1 MMPIWPCWERE
12 RSEASSLMAS
22 LFVLSLMISAI
33 CTAWPWWT
41 IMSRAKASLGGVVVG
56 RQGGQQHR
64 QRDACG
70 QDGHDG
76 EQHEWSVVP
85 IGWGGVLC
93 VASVRCRYS
102 TPRAGAIGHLRTP
115 VGRTSENA
123 VSAKFAEFTFY
134 VLG

>member
-1 MMPIWPCWERE
+1 M
-12 RSEASSLMAS
+12 SEASSLMAS

-41 IMSRAKASLGGVVVG
+41 IMSRAKPASAEPLSGGKEANS
-56 RQGGQQHR
+56 HR

-85 IGWGGVLC
+85 IGWG
-93 VASVRCRYS
+93 AFFAWRRFD
-102 TPRAGAIGHLRTP
+102 
-115 VGRTSENA
+115 VGILLPEPER
-123 VSAKFAEFTFY
+123 
-134 VLG
+134 

>member
-1 MMPIWPCWERE
+1 
-12 RSEASSLMAS
+12 MAS

-85 IGWGGVLC
+85 IGWG
-93 VASVRCRYS
+93 AFFAWRRFD
-102 TPRAGAIGHLRTP
+102 
-115 VGRTSENA
+115 VGILLPEPER
-123 VSAKFAEFTFY
+123 
-134 VLG
+134 